1 MLTSIEAYLSRI
13 EENNVKLLEI
23 NYFFQKEFN
32 ERMRERNTAKRKEKC
47 NKNYCLEC
55 RYHL

>member
-32 ERMRERNTAKRKEKC
+32 ERMGERNTAGRVGWASK
-47 NKNYCLEC
+47 
-55 RYHL
+55 